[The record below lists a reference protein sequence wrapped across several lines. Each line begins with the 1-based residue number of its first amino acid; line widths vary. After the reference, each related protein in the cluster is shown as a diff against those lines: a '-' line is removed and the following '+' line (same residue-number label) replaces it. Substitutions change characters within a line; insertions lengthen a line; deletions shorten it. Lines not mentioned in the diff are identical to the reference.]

1 MQSVRLGGG
10 AFGFAFPK
18 NRFILDSREETQT
31 LRGKL
36 ETEAEA
42 LPAQLPAPP
51 SASAVCPLEFLDPF
65 SGFSV
70 GASGEGAQSSGES
83 REGASRGRGLVRVGG
98 APADGVGLERLSRA
112 GRGGS
117 VGGVADRPGRG
128 PAGAR
133 VGRPEATVG
142 SSAGRVTG
150 AGLAEHGGAP
160 RPRGD
165 PGRLGRRRRA
175 PPPAREPCRSESSA
189 IRGPRC
195 PQRPSVRSAAGGH
208 DRPARG
214 AAAGARQPR
223 VKKKARPHSTRSG
236 KAARAAGMALA
247 AQVAPATEVT
257 RAEAAAPTQDMAAA
271 GLSVTVT
278 HGSEKQDLHVT
289 AQQGRTEPT
298 VQDLAQAVEEA
309 RGVPL
314 PFQKLIFK
322 GKSLK
327 EMEMPLSALGI
338 QNGCRVMLIGEKGF
352 LAKDLQAE
360 ALCKL
365 DRRVKA
371 TIEQFMKIL
380 EEIDAMILPENFKDS
395 RLKRK
400 GLVKKVQ
407 AFLAECDT
415 VEENICQETARLQST
430 NLALAE

>member
-1 MQSVRLGGG
+1 
-10 AFGFAFPK
+10 
-18 NRFILDSREETQT
+18 
-31 LRGKL
+31 
-36 ETEAEA
+36 
-42 LPAQLPAPP
+42 
-51 SASAVCPLEFLDPF
+51 
-65 SGFSV
+65 
-70 GASGEGAQSSGES
+70 
-83 REGASRGRGLVRVGG
+83 
-98 APADGVGLERLSRA
+98 
-112 GRGGS
+112 
-117 VGGVADRPGRG
+117 
-128 PAGAR
+128 
-133 VGRPEATVG
+133 
-142 SSAGRVTG
+142 
-150 AGLAEHGGAP
+150 
-160 RPRGD
+160 
-165 PGRLGRRRRA
+165 
-175 PPPAREPCRSESSA
+175 
-189 IRGPRC
+189 
-195 PQRPSVRSAAGGH
+195 
-208 DRPARG
+208 
-214 AAAGARQPR
+214 
-223 VKKKARPHSTRSG
+223 
-236 KAARAAGMALA
+236 
-247 AQVAPATEVT
+247 
-257 RAEAAAPTQDMAAA
+257 
-271 GLSVTVT
+271 
-278 HGSEKQDLHVT
+278 SEKQDLHVT

-338 QNGCRVMLIGEKGF
+338 QNGCRVMLIGEKSNPEEEVELKKLKNLEKSVEKIADHLKELNKELTGIQQGF